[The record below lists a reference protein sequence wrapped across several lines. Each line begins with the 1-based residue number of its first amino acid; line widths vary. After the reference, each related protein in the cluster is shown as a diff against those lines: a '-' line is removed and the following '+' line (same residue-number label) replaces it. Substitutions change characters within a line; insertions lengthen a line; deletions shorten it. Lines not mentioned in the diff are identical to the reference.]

1 MASVDTSPAGVTR
14 MALKGLREYDPDE
27 RNRRISAITSEE
39 YRRNLEAEVN
49 KIVEVELWL
58 WAWQEQGT
66 LSEILD
72 YFREQRGLRKAADQ
86 AA

>member
-1 MASVDTSPAGVTR
+1 
-14 MALKGLREYDPDE
+14 MALKGLREYDAEE
-27 RNRRISAITSEE
+27 RNRRIAGIASEE
-39 YRRNLEAEVN
+39 YRKQLEAEVN

-72 YFREQRGLRKAADQ
+72 YFREQRGLRKAADE